1 MKFIVDELP
10 YYEELCPFYP
20 MCSDNAN
27 SYMCPRYW
35 DKEKVCSDNRNP
47 HECRFL
53 IEAVD

>member
-27 SYMCPRYW
+27 SYICPRYW

-47 HECRFL
+47 H
-53 IEAVD
+53 